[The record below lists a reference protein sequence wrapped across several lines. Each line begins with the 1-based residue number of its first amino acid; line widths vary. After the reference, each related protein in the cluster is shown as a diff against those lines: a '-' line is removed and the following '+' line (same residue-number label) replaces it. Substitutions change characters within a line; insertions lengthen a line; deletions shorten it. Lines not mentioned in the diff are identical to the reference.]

1 MRHNDPLFD
10 LVKDT
15 FQDFSPEA
23 PATAY
28 QGIQAKMKKKKG
40 FWNFAYN
47 SLNVYYVGAAIGAGL
62 LAMTTVDNNTV
73 STAVPYEALQ
83 SPFVTVEKTQ
93 RVIST
98 TEHVNETE
106 TEISGKELQNE
117 SLTHYA
123 SNRAVENASPEI
135 PPTAP
140 CDMKGTHPADTQL
153 DSPELTTQL
162 PAKTLPVTIQGYGL
176 LKAKSILDQIALPG
190 DEIVLTI
197 PVHVEVEE
205 E

>member
-15 FQDFSPEA
+15 FQDFSPEV

-28 QGIQAKMKKKKG
+28 AGIQAKMKKKKG

-62 LAMTTVDNNTV
+62 LAMTAVDNNTV
-73 STAVPYEALQ
+73 STADQYEALQ
-83 SPFVTVEKTQ
+83 TPFVTVEKTQ
-93 RVIST
+93 RVISA
-98 TEHVNETE
+98 NEQLNE
-106 TEISGKELQNE
+106 AESEASGQDLQNE
-117 SLTHYA
+117 TVTYFA
-123 SNRAVENASPEI
+123 SNTTTVNVAPEKT
-135 PPTAP
+135 PAAH
-140 CDMKGTHPADTQL
+140 CDTDETPKANTQL
-153 DSPELTTQL
+153 DSPELTAQL
-162 PAKTLPVTIQGYGL
+162 PAKILPVTIQGYGL